1 MIKNYGLTWAGR
13 SADDIIIDRL
23 NRTDNPED
31 VFQWILE
38 VKDAR
43 PEYCL
48 FMDFIAI
55 TGLRFSE
62 AVQFFQPYNSTNKI
76 IDENGKQVYE
86 INPENI
92 NFTDAQ
98 LGKFN
103 AFRFIENFMKDPDNG
118 IAVDGKEPEW
128 IRKAYTWIDETNP
141 NDPLYFSVAIEHKN
155 PKIFLMLNPHLNQK
169 IKKGV

>member
-1 MIKNYGLTWAGR
+1 MNQNEHWNKQESKENTNKLLELIKTAKR
-13 SADDIIIDRL
+13 IS
-23 NRTDNPED
+23 
-31 VFQWILE
+31 
-38 VKDAR
+38 VKEMRQKLKWSPTTVNAHLHTLKDGNKPLIR
-43 PEYCL
+43 
-48 FMDFIAI
+48 
-55 TGLRFSE
+55 
-62 AVQFFQPYNSTNKI
+62 KI